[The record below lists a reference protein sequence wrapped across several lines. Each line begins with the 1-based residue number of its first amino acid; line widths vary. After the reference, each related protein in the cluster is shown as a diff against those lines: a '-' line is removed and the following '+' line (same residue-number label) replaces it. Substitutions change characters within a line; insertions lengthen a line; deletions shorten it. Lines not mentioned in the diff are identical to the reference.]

1 MTGKMSSSAT
11 SVSLLQRVK
20 DSGDQAAWCDFVRLY
35 APLVYSY
42 GRKRGLQDA
51 DAADLAQD
59 VLQIAAAK
67 MDNFQYDPARGSF
80 RGWLLTV
87 TLNQVR
93 RKSRSTQ
100 PRGTGRTTILN
111 LLQEQ
116 PTKQEESNW
125 DQQSQTQI
133 LRWAS
138 EQVRSEFKP
147 QTWQAFQLT
156 AVQQIPAAEVAS
168 QLGMSVGSVYVA
180 KSRVINRLREKVS
193 FVAAE

>member
-1 MTGKMSSSAT
+1 MAGTMSSSET

-20 DSGDQAAWCDFVRLY
+20 DPGDQLAWCEFVRLY

-59 VLQIAAAK
+59 VLKIAAEK
-67 MDNFQYDPARGSF
+67 MDNFQYDPTRGSF

-93 RKSRSTQ
+93 RLSRSCQ
-100 PRGTGRTTILN
+100 HQGTGRTSIVN
-111 LLQEQ
+111 LLQQQ
-116 PTKQEESNW
+116 PTKQEETSW
-125 DQQSQTQI
+125 EQDSQAQA

-138 EQVRSEFKP
+138 EQVCSEFQP
-147 QTWQAFQLT
+147 HTWKAFLLT

-180 KSRVINRLREKVS
+180 KSRVISRLREKVAS
-193 FVAAE
+193 VGVQ

>member
-1 MTGKMSSSAT
+1 MSNSVT

-20 DSGDQAAWCDFVRLY
+20 DPRDEMAWGEFVRLY

-42 GRKRGLQDA
+42 GRKRGLQDS

-59 VLQIAAAK
+59 VLRIAAEK

-87 TLNQVR
+87 TLNQLR
-93 RKSRSTQ
+93 RLSKSHQ
-100 PRGTGRTTILN
+100 DRGTGRSSIVT
-111 LLQEQ
+111 LLHQQ
-116 PTKQEESNW
+116 PTKQEETSW
-125 DQQSQTQI
+125 DVESKTQI

-138 EQVRSEFKP
+138 EQVCSEFKP
-147 QTWQAFQLT
+147 QTWQAFLLT

-168 QLGMSVGSVYVA
+168 QLRMSVGSVYVA